1 MGSSESKPKTQKKD
15 HKNLYKLM
23 KAYSDY
29 NTDTNTINF
38 SRKDLANTISDNS
51 ILDVIQAG
59 GDKLKNI
66 PSRDRYSKYE
76 TQQIKNRNQNIVGG
90 DCGNQFSSVSEEEM
104 KGLKHLVMHGAG
116 CGCGENKVLNLE
128 GGKHSLSNS
137 SSYNPLNSMTMSDS
151 SKKSKLSK
159 SSNSSSYNP
168 MNSITPTGLIGSS
181 HVDKRITPSGLIGS
195 SPFDDNN
202 RNMIGGDCSA
212 TSSYMPSQARAVSAT
227 SSYNGSVRK
236 NESATSSYM
245 PSQVGS
251 ASATSSYSG
260 SVRKNESATSS
271 YMPSQVGSASATSVS
286 NKSESDGISSN
297 SNDNRLLNL
306 LKSEQKGGNLSSSS
320 SISTIS
326 KSESA
331 INYHNLIG
339 GQQDDDKNSD
349 LDESPSTT
357 TTESTTTENSKKSDN
372 TDNTESTV
380 KDKQSRLD
388 RLSTAS
394 KTKSSSKTRSSKA
407 SSTSSSASSSSLTT
421 STGSSTFDSSSTQHS
436 SDTSSSSRSS
446 TTDNSRMSK
455 NIYLSTT
462 MSDGNVIDAKQ
473 FYSSDMGELYSSD
486 TNFLRHNLTKRRFR

>member
-76 TQQIKNRNQNIVGG
+76 TQQIKNRNQNLVGG

-151 SKKSKLSK
+151 SKKSK

-168 MNSITPTGLIGSS
+168 MNSITPTGLIGSLKN
-181 HVDKRITPSGLIGS
+181 DERITPTGLIGS
-195 SPFDDNN
+195 LKNDERITPTGASPFDDNN
-202 RNMIGGDCSA
+202 KNMNGGDCSA
-212 TSSYMPSQARAVSAT
+212 TSSFMPSHVHAVSAT
-227 SSYNGSVRK
+227 SSYGGSRI
-236 NESATSSYM
+236 NESATSSFI
-245 PSQVGS
+245 PSHVGS
-251 ASATSSYSG
+251 ASATSI
-260 SVRKNESATSS
+260 
-271 YMPSQVGSASATSVS
+271 S
-286 NKSESDGISSN
+286 NKLESGENNLNNNLNNNGNI
-297 SNDNRLLNL
+297 LLNL
-306 LKSEQKGGNLSSSS
+306 LKSAQNGGNLSNSS

-357 TTESTTTENSKKSDN
+357 TTESTTTENTKNTKKSDN
-372 TDNTESTV
+372 TDSTV

-388 RLSTAS
+388 KLEGLSTAS

-407 SSTSSSASSSSLTT
+407 SSTSSSDSSSSLTT

-446 TTDNSRMSK
+446 TTDNSRISK

>member
-1 MGSSESKPKTQKKD
+1 MGSSESKPKTQKKE

-23 KAYSDY
+23 KAHYDY

-51 ILDVIQAG
+51 IIDLIQAG

-76 TQQIKNRNQNIVGG
+76 TQQIKNKNQNLVGG
-90 DCGNQFSSVSEEEM
+90 DYKNQFSSVSEEEM

-128 GGKHSLSNS
+128 GGKSKTSS
-137 SSYNPLNSMTMSDS
+137 DSSYNPLNSMTMSDS
-151 SKKSKLSK
+151 SKKSK

-168 MNSITPTGLIGSS
+168 MNSITPTGLIGSG
-181 HVDKRITPSGLIGS
+181 DERITMT
-195 SPFDDNN
+195 DDNN
-202 RNMIGGDCSA
+202 RNMIGGNCSA
-212 TSSYMPSQARAVSAT
+212 TSSYMPSQVNSASAT
-227 SSYNGSVRK
+227 SSYGGSVRK

-245 PSQVGS
+245 PSQVNY
-251 ASATSSYSG
+251 ASATSSYGG

-271 YMPSQVGSASATSVS
+271 YMPSQVNSASATSLS
-286 NKSESDGISSN
+286 NKSESDENNLN

-339 GQQDDDKNSD
+339 GQQDDDENSD

-357 TTESTTTENSKKSDN
+357 TTESTTTENTKNS
-372 TDNTESTV
+372 DNTESTV

-421 STGSSTFDSSSTQHS
+421 STGSSTFDSSSSQHS

>member
-251 ASATSSYSG
+251 ASATS
-260 SVRKNESATSS
+260 
-271 YMPSQVGSASATSVS
+271 VS

>member
-1 MGSSESKPKTQKKD
+1 MGSSESKPKTEKKE

-76 TQQIKNRNQNIVGG
+76 TQQIKNRNQNLVGG

-151 SKKSKLSK
+151 SKTSK
-159 SSNSSSYNP
+159 SSNSSRNSSSYNP
-168 MNSITPTGLIGSS
+168 MNSITPSGLIGSS

-195 SPFDDNN
+195 SKGEDNN

-212 TSSYMPSQARAVSAT
+212 TSSYMPSQ
-227 SSYNGSVRK
+227 
-236 NESATSSYM
+236 
-245 PSQVGS
+245 VGS
-251 ASATSSYSG
+251 ASATSSYNG

>member
-1 MGSSESKPKTQKKD
+1 MGSSESKPKTEKKE

-76 TQQIKNRNQNIVGG
+76 TQQIKNRNQNLVGG

-151 SKKSKLSK
+151 SKTSKASN
-159 SSNSSSYNP
+159 SSRNSSSYNP
-168 MNSITPTGLIGSS
+168 MNSITPSGLIGSS

-195 SPFDDNN
+195 SHVDKRITPSGLIGSSKGEDNN

-212 TSSYMPSQARAVSAT
+212 TSSYMP
-227 SSYNGSVRK
+227 Y
-236 NESATSSYM
+236 
-245 PSQVGS
+245 QVGS

-388 RLSTAS
+388 RLERLSAS
-394 KTKSSSKTRSSKA
+394 KTQSSSKTRSSKA

-421 STGSSTFDSSSTQHS
+421 STDSSTFDSSSTQHS

>member
-195 SPFDDNN
+195 SKGEDNN

-212 TSSYMPSQARAVSAT
+212 TSSYMPSQ
-227 SSYNGSVRK
+227 
-236 NESATSSYM
+236 
-245 PSQVGS
+245 VGS
-251 ASATSSYSG
+251 ASATSSYNG

>member
-1 MGSSESKPKTQKKD
+1 MGSSESKPKTEKKE

-76 TQQIKNRNQNIVGG
+76 TQQIKNKNQNLVGG

-104 KGLKHLVMHGAG
+104 QGLKHLVMHGAG
-116 CGCGENKVLNLE
+116 CGCGENKVLNLQ
-128 GGKHSLSNS
+128 GGKHNSSNSSNS

-151 SKKSKLSK
+151 SKKSK

-181 HVDKRITPSGLIGS
+181 KSDERITPTGLIGS
-195 SPFDDNN
+195 SKSDESITPTGLIGSSKSDESITMTNKNN

-212 TSSYMPSQARAVSAT
+212 TSSYMPSQVHSVSAT
-227 SSYNGSVRK
+227 SYGGSERR

-245 PSQVGS
+245 PSQVH
-251 ASATSSYSG
+251 
-260 SVRKNESATSS
+260 SV
-271 YMPSQVGSASATSVS
+271 SATSVS
-286 NKSESDGISSN
+286 NKLESDGMSSN
-297 SNDNRLLNL
+297 SNHNRLLKL
-306 LKSEQKGGNLSSSS
+306 LKSEQKGGNLSS

-331 INYHNLIG
+331 INYHNLVG
-339 GQQDDDKNSD
+339 GQQDDDENSD

-357 TTESTTTENSKKSDN
+357 TTESTTTENNNKSDN
-372 TDNTESTV
+372 TDNTESTD
-380 KDKQSRLD
+380 KDKQSRLE
-388 RLSTAS
+388 RLSTVS

-407 SSTSSSASSSSLTT
+407 SSTSSDSSSSRTT
-421 STGSSTFDSSSTQHS
+421 STGSTTFDSSSSQHS
-436 SDTSSSSRSS
+436 SDTSSSSKSS
-446 TTDNSRMSK
+446 TTDNSRISK

>member
-76 TQQIKNRNQNIVGG
+76 TQQIKNRNQNLVGG

-151 SKKSKLSK
+151 SKKSK

-168 MNSITPTGLIGSS
+168 MNSITPTGLIGSLKN
-181 HVDKRITPSGLIGS
+181 DERITPTGA

-202 RNMIGGDCSA
+202 KNMNGGDCSA
-212 TSSYMPSQARAVSAT
+212 TSSFMPSHVHAVSAT
-227 SSYNGSVRK
+227 SSYGGSRI
-236 NESATSSYM
+236 NESATSSFI
-245 PSQVGS
+245 PSHVGS
-251 ASATSSYSG
+251 ASATSI
-260 SVRKNESATSS
+260 
-271 YMPSQVGSASATSVS
+271 S
-286 NKSESDGISSN
+286 NKLESGENNLNNNLNNNGNI
-297 SNDNRLLNL
+297 LLNL
-306 LKSEQKGGNLSSSS
+306 LKSAQNGGNLSNSS

-357 TTESTTTENSKKSDN
+357 TTESTTTENTKNTKKSDN
-372 TDNTESTV
+372 TDSTV

-388 RLSTAS
+388 KLEGLSTAS

-407 SSTSSSASSSSLTT
+407 SSTSSSDSSSSLTT

-446 TTDNSRMSK
+446 TTDNSRISK